1 MGLLTIIRKNRQ
13 KEKEMRLLF
22 LYVQKTNLEVIF
34 QLTATAV
41 LTMRGK
47 QLSWRNLTGR
57 ILAALVQHSD
67 LTSRHLFMESK
78 VLLIQ
83 FLERNWPPNF
93 KIYFKHMYA
102 FSSWFPSCFLA
113 TPPLD
118 AVHYTFRGRWRP
130 DDSSTLLE
138 KLFRK
143 DGCFDLGGWF
153 RRQDARGRLQKRAA
167 QLTHR
172 RCMEFTALLL
182 LSITLITTSM

>member
-22 LYVQKTNLEVIF
+22 LYVQKTNPEVISR
-34 QLTATAV
+34 LTATVAS
-41 LTMRGK
+41 TMRGK
-47 QLSWRNLTGR
+47 QLSWRNLMGR

-78 VLLIQ
+78 ALLIQ
-83 FLERNWPPNF
+83 FLERNWLFNF
-93 KIYFKHMYA
+93 KIYFKHMYV
-102 FSSWFPSCFLA
+102 FSSWVSVVFSCNSA
-113 TPPLD
+113 AE

-138 KLFRK
+138 KLFRT

-172 RCMEFTALLL
+172 RCMKFTPLLL
-182 LSITLITTSM
+182 FTTLITTSM